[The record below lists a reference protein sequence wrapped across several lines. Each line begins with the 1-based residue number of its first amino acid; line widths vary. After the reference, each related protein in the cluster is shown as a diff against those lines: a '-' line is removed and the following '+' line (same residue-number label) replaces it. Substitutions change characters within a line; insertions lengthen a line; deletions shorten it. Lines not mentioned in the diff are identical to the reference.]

1 MTPFQIV
8 IPARF
13 ASSRLPE
20 KALADVAGKPLVVR
34 VWEQAQRAAAES
46 VWVATDHPR
55 IAEAVQ
61 RAGGAVV
68 MTAPEHPSG
77 TDRLAEVVTQQR
89 WGDETIVLNWQGDE
103 PLLPVALVHAV
114 VERLAA
120 HPDAAIATAA
130 VPVTTVREWR
140 DPNVVKVVCDRNG
153 YANYFSRAP
162 LPWVREADPF
172 ALDANAA
179 PPVPVWRHIGLYA
192 YRAGFLRRFA
202 TWGEAPLEAAEK
214 LEQLRALWCG
224 ARIVVHFAAEAPPPG
239 VDTAEDLARIRAF
252 FAQSRRNEF
261 G

>member
-8 IPARF
+8 IPARY
-13 ASSRLPE
+13 ASTRLPE

-34 VWEQAQRAAAES
+34 VWEQAQQASAES
-46 VWVATDHPR
+46 VWVATDHRR
-55 IAEAVQ
+55 IAEVVQ
-61 RAGGAVV
+61 RAGGAVI
-68 MTAPEHPSG
+68 MTAADHSSG
-77 TDRLAEVVTQQR
+77 TDRLAEVVTQLG

-140 DPNVVKVVCDRNG
+140 DPNAVKVVCDQAG
-153 YANYFSRAP
+153 GACYFSRAP
-162 LPWVREADPF
+162 LPWVRDADPW
-172 ALDANAA
+172 ALDENAA

-202 TWGEAPLEAAEK
+202 TWPEAPLEAAEK
-214 LEQLRALWCG
+214 LEQLRALWHG
-224 ARIVVHFAAEAPPPG
+224 ARIIVHFAAEAPPPG

-252 FAQSRRNEF
+252 FAQLRQD
-261 G
+261 